1 MPSRSNSEGSSR
13 QDPLMEEPDPQKGKR
28 LPTNKPLLRVLLV
41 EDDED
46 DYIIV
51 RNMLKEINSSKYE
64 LQWVEN
70 YDLALHELARSEY
83 DAILVD
89 YHLAPHTGL
98 DLLHEAAQREYQVP
112 FIMLTGQGDYDID
125 VEVMRAGAADY
136 LVKGQISPAIL
147 ERSIRYAM
155 ERKRSEKALRQS
167 QKQLKYL
174 SAQLLR
180 VQENERQ
187 RIAAELHDDIG
198 QVLTAIKFGI
208 ENAIGQ
214 MRHGTA
220 TAETLEAMIP
230 LVQNAIEEVRR
241 IYTQLRPSLLDD
253 FGIVATLAWYC
264 RHFSKI
270 YPQLKI
276 REKIQIQ
283 EDEIPE
289 NLKVVI
295 YRIVQEAMANI
306 ASHSAADLMH
316 LSLKKKGS
324 SIELGIQDNG
334 CGFDIKRALVGE
346 ISQRGLGLVS
356 MKERAEQSGGLFAV
370 ESAKGSGTLI
380 RVSWV
385 DPRGAAVE

>member
-1 MPSRSNSEGSSR
+1 MTTN
-13 QDPLMEEPDPQKGKR
+13 QPLR
-28 LPTNKPLLRVLLV
+28 ILLV

-51 RNMLKEINSSKYE
+51 RNMLQEISSPRHD

-70 YDLALHELARSEY
+70 FEQAIQAIECGGY

-98 DLLHEAAQREYQVP
+98 DLLHEAAKHESQTP
-112 FIMLTGQGDYDID
+112 FIMLTGQGAYDID

-147 ERSIRYAM
+147 ERSIRYAI
-155 ERKRSEKALRQS
+155 ERKRSEKALRES

-208 ENAIGQ
+208 ENSIRQ
-214 MRHGTA
+214 LQIGTA
-220 TAETLEAMIP
+220 TPKTLESMIP

-253 FGIVATLAWYC
+253 FGIIATLAWYC
-264 RHFSKI
+264 RHFGKI
-270 YPQLKI
+270 YPLLNI
-276 REKIQIQ
+276 REQIEIR

-289 NLKVVI
+289 ALKVVI
-295 YRIVQEAMANI
+295 YRIVQEAMTNI
-306 ASHSAADLMH
+306 ATHSAADLIH
-316 LSLKKKGS
+316 LALRKKDAT
-324 SIELGIQDNG
+324 IELSIRDNG
-334 CGFDIKRALVGE
+334 CGFDIQQALAGE
-346 ISQRGLGLVS
+346 VSQRGLGLVS
-356 MKERAEQSGGLFAV
+356 MKERAEQSGGLFTID
-370 ESAKGSGTLI
+370 SAKGRGTTV
-380 RVSWV
+380 RVAWV
-385 DPRGAAVE
+385 NPIADQAG

>member
-1 MPSRSNSEGSSR
+1 MCRPSGA
-13 QDPLMEEPDPQKGKR
+13 DPLKGKR
-28 LPTNKPLLRVLLV
+28 VSTNKPLLRILLV

-46 DYIIV
+46 DYVIV
-51 RNMLKEINSSKYE
+51 RNMLGEIPSPKHE
-64 LQWVEN
+64 LQWVA
-70 YDLALHELARSEY
+70 DFAKALHEMACSQY

-98 DLLHEAAQREYQVP
+98 DLLHEAAKREYQTP

-136 LVKGQISPAIL
+136 LVKGHMTPAIL
-147 ERSIRYAM
+147 ERSIRYAI
-155 ERKRSEKALRQS
+155 ERKRSERALRES

-208 ENAIGQ
+208 ENTIAQMGQ
-214 MRHGTA
+214 GTA
-220 TAETLEAMIP
+220 TPQTLEAMIP

-270 YPQLKI
+270 YPRLTIREHMKI
-276 REKIQIQ
+276 R

-289 NLKVVI
+289 PLKVVI
-295 YRIVQEAMANI
+295 YRIVQEAMTNI
-306 ASHSAADLMH
+306 ASHSAANLIDLT
-316 LSLKKKGS
+316 LREKSAAT
-324 SIELGIQDNG
+324 IELIIKDNG
-334 CGFDIKRALVGE
+334 CGFDIQQALAGE
-346 ISQRGLGLVS
+346 VSQRGLGLVS
-356 MKERAEQSGGLFAV
+356 MKERAEQSGGMFSI
-370 ESAKGSGTLI
+370 ESVKGRGSTV

-385 DPRGAAVE
+385 APAGVPAA